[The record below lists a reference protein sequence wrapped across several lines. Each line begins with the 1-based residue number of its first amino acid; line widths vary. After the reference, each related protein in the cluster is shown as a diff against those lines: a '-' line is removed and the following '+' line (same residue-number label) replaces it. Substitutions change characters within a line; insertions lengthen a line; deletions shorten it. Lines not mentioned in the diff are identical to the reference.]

1 MFERFTGR
9 ARRVLVPAH
18 VPAQEEA
25 RMLRPD
31 CTGDGR
37 ILPGPIRAGAGP
49 AAPGA
54 GVAEEPGGARFCPA
68 GPVRGSHVFGR

>member
-9 ARRVLVPAH
+9 ARRVVVL
-18 VPAQEEA
+18 AQEKA
-25 RMLRPD
+25 GMLRYD
-31 CTGDGR
+31 CTAAGR
-37 ILPGPIRAGAGP
+37 ILPGPIRAGGGL